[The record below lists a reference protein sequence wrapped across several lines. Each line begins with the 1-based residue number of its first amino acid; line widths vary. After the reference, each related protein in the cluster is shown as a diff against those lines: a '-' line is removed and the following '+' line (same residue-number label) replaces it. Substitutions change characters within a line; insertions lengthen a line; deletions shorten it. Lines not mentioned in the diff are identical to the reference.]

1 LMPSEPEVKSS
12 RLPCPLLLAPLFF
25 KIEEM
30 APAIL
35 WSGLALPKLSF
46 RFKIPCTGGSG
57 DDLEVA
63 PDVPAEAEISPSMMR
78 SSWLLRFLSM
88 DWGNSSSQKELF
100 LDLTKIDLI
109 SESGEGLLILIC
121 SGREFEA

>member
-1 LMPSEPEVKSS
+1 VLPAFAAPTEAAEAELEAKACLFLRIDLMPSEPEVKSS

-46 RFKIPCTGGSG
+46 RFKIP
-57 DDLEVA
+57 
-63 PDVPAEAEISPSMMR
+63 
-78 SSWLLRFLSM
+78 
-88 DWGNSSSQKELF
+88 
-100 LDLTKIDLI
+100 
-109 SESGEGLLILIC
+109 
-121 SGREFEA
+121 

>member
-1 LMPSEPEVKSS
+1 MSY
-12 RLPCPLLLAPLFF
+12 
-25 KIEEM
+25 
-30 APAIL
+30 
-35 WSGLALPKLSF
+35 
-46 RFKIPCTGGSG
+46 
-57 DDLEVA
+57 LEVA

-88 DWGNSSSQKELF
+88 DWGNSSSHRELF
-100 LDLTKIDLI
+100 LDLTKIDRI